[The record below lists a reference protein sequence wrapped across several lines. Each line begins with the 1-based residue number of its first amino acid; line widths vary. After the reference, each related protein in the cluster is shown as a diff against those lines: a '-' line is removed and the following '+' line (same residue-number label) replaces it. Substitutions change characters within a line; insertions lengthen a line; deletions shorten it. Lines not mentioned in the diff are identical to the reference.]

1 MALGSDTPERQ
12 AAREQFKQNADATL
26 GTIKNALKVEKPAK
40 EKK

>member
-12 AAREQFKQNADATL
+12 AAREQFKQVAAETIQA
-26 GTIKNALKVEKPAK
+26 IKNAPKVAKPTK